1 MTQDLAKHKNWP
13 EKLKEMTIGVKI
25 AVVVSFIFLWGIFF
39 WHLVPEQ
46 TSWEVGG
53 VAEQDV
59 HADRSVTYEDKE
71 ATRLKEKEALKG
83 FQDVYTLSLVRFNQI
98 SLATVDNDFD
108 ELNRIIVQKK
118 GKARNSS
125 EAPDLTLAEQKK
137 ALQETLSLTLSADE
151 LNALLEYDD
160 TKLENLHKN
169 VVAVMSE
176 IMGAGVRE
184 NQVGAARNQIL
195 ESISGDASL
204 SDLDKKVLDQLL
216 NGVTLYPTQVY
227 DQKATQAKKD
237 EIIKQVDPVWHT
249 IQKGQL
255 IVNRGEVITAAHYE
269 AMTALGYTTDRSPVG
284 IGIGIGLMLLI
295 LYVSLIR
302 YLLRYYEKAA
312 FIKRLKLCLLIL
324 LINVLLFTL
333 FSAIRVGDSEMALR
347 QVYLLAPVTAGVL
360 LAAVLMSSREA
371 LAILTATTFLYVFY
385 GQDILAAVASLL
397 AGLVAV
403 SQVRHLQRRL
413 DLGRVAVAVGASL
426 AAVTVAQ
433 GIFWEQNLTVIALGL
448 GFSFA
453 NGIAAVII
461 TLGILP
467 YIEKAFD
474 MTTSVSL
481 LELGDQSN
489 TLLKRLMLEAPGTY
503 HHSMMV
509 ANLAEAAADAI
520 GADPLLTRIGA
531 YYHDIGKLRRPIFF
545 AENQFTQKNP
555 HEKISPMLSTLI
567 ITSHVKDGVAMAQ
580 EAGLPES
587 VIDLIG
593 QHHGNTVVRYF
604 YSEAQKL
611 DPEVQEKDFRYPQKK
626 PQSREAAVLMLAD
639 SVEAAVRSAGGKL
652 TAGQI
657 EGVVHK
663 IIQQKLAD
671 GQFSECPVTFRDLHE
686 TGEVFS
692 RMLCGI
698 YHKRIEYP
706 DSKELKE
713 GGNA

>member
-137 ALQETLSLTLSADE
+137 ALQETLSLTLSGDE
-151 LNALLEYDD
+151 LDALLEYDD

-347 QVYLLAPVTAGVL
+347 QVYLLAPVATGVL

-371 LAILTATTFLYVFY
+371 LALLTATTFLYAFY
-385 GQDILAAVASLL
+385 PLVNFAV
-397 AGLVAV
+397 
-403 SQVRHLQRRL
+403 
-413 DLGRVAVAVGASL
+413 
-426 AAVTVAQ
+426 
-433 GIFWEQNLTVIALGL
+433 
-448 GFSFA
+448 
-453 NGIAAVII
+453 
-461 TLGILP
+461 
-467 YIEKAFD
+467 
-474 MTTSVSL
+474 
-481 LELGDQSN
+481 
-489 TLLKRLMLEAPGTY
+489 
-503 HHSMMV
+503 
-509 ANLAEAAADAI
+509 
-520 GADPLLTRIGA
+520 
-531 YYHDIGKLRRPIFF
+531 
-545 AENQFTQKNP
+545 
-555 HEKISPMLSTLI
+555 
-567 ITSHVKDGVAMAQ
+567 
-580 EAGLPES
+580 
-587 VIDLIG
+587 
-593 QHHGNTVVRYF
+593 
-604 YSEAQKL
+604 
-611 DPEVQEKDFRYPQKK
+611 
-626 PQSREAAVLMLAD
+626 
-639 SVEAAVRSAGGKL
+639 
-652 TAGQI
+652 
-657 EGVVHK
+657 
-663 IIQQKLAD
+663 
-671 GQFSECPVTFRDLHE
+671 
-686 TGEVFS
+686 
-692 RMLCGI
+692 
-698 YHKRIEYP
+698 
-706 DSKELKE
+706 
-713 GGNA
+713 